1 LAVSVGVKVA
11 VIVAEPPPVTVAVA
25 LLSETTL
32 AFDVAY
38 AQLPGSD
45 PVTEGAVNTNAA
57 SPYVFVTPDQVNDG
71 VAFATVTV
79 IVTVPPE
86 T

>member
-1 LAVSVGVKVA
+1 MAVSVGVKVA
-11 VIVAEPPPVTVAVA
+11 VIVAEPPPATVAVEP
-25 LLSETTL
+25 LSDTTL
-32 AFDVAY
+32 ASDVAY

-45 PVTEGAVNTNAA
+45 PVTEGADKLNAA
-57 SPYVFVTPDQVNDG
+57 SPYVFDTPDHVNVG